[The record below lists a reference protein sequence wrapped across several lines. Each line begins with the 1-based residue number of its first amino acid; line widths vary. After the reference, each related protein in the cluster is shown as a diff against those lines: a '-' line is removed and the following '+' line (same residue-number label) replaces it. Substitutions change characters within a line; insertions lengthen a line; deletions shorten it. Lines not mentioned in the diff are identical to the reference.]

1 MDSTQTSSGDESE
14 NVPDERAGQY
24 ARLVEI
30 GRGAQS
36 AVWLAVDEVLGRE
49 VALKEIL
56 PPSDR
61 APGSDSDA
69 ALQRFLREARITA
82 GLDHPGVVPIHEL
95 ARRPNGT
102 LFYAQKLIRGETLK
116 SRLAACGSLEARL
129 LLLPHVIDACQ
140 AVAYA
145 HSRGVIHR
153 DLKPS
158 NIMVGPFGETIVVD
172 WGLAKKRGQPDTA
185 FIGVSSSSEPGLTST
200 GKALGTPAYMS
211 PEQVRGAIAE
221 IDERSDVFSLGV
233 VLYEVLTGRMPFEGS
248 DASEVM
254 GRVREGKFR
263 PVREVCA
270 EAPPDLAA
278 VAERALAHD
287 PADRYA
293 GAEPLAKELVAY
305 RTGGRV
311 RAYEYGAWELLRKFA
326 RSHRALLMGGAI
338 ALGALLV
345 AATVIAVRLHQ
356 TRLDLASSFLER
368 AYRAE
373 QEGDWSRAA
382 AYFAAARAQHD
393 SSEERWGLAV
403 AGERIAERVLSRHG
417 PTGSAVDVGTLPDGR
432 IIMLGL
438 RGSNELEVREAEDGK
453 TLWASSGEQILAA
466 GILPGGVV
474 RLTHPDGW
482 VFRDGSTGRELKKWP
497 RSSGFPCTGAFPPAA
512 ANLNGR
518 LIRVDGSEPR
528 VLATDAMD
536 EPCTVSDDRR
546 QVAYVTVTPPLG
558 LRLLS
563 FVDGRELARRDPEPF
578 RDVRFSRRGL
588 IIVRQGRIEVVGG
601 PDGDLSIELP
611 DARFGAWSYTPNGGS
626 AVSPDGDLVAI
637 ASHDGVTQ
645 ATVVDLRTRS
655 IRGIIHHL
663 RGWPSLA
670 FSLDGQRVFA
680 AGLNNASVLSGWRL
694 PADDM
699 PRTPRWFTHAI
710 WSPNGRAGLL
720 WDIRSGRYE
729 LYRPHRTLVASGTV
743 QAADAPRIVGGVAAG
758 FMTRDLRTAILLDL
772 QTNRVRWQHSCP
784 LCQILSF
791 SDDGSRLAQ
800 LGPDGAEVW
809 DTRTWQSLF
818 HEDRRVRPSGTRISL
833 SPDGHRYAWTFDDT
847 VYVRN
852 LDSGEELAL
861 PLDGTASDTL
871 FSPDGTTLL
880 VSTDPSLTLRDAR
893 SGRSLWS
900 VQKDLPHLVRDVQ
913 WSPDGRT
920 LLVSYGFQ
928 ATEVLEL
935 RSGERLAW
943 FQALRRAVTPVRAE
957 AYSADLTW
965 KGVSADTTFDYVP
978 LPKPDEAPPE
988 QSLAR
993 ILKRTGLEFR
1003 GVELVAS
1010 P

>member
-1 MDSTQTSSGDESE
+1 MDSTQTSSGGESE

-61 APGSDSDA
+61 APGSDSEA

-82 GLDHPGVVPIHEL
+82 GLDHPGIVPIHEL

-116 SRLAACGSLEARL
+116 SRLAACDSLEARL

-185 FIGVSSSSEPGLTST
+185 FVGVSSSSVPGLTST

-233 VLYEVLTGRMPFEGS
+233 VLYEVLTGRLPFEGS

-254 GRVREGKFR
+254 SRVRDGKFR
-263 PVREVCA
+263 PVREA
-270 EAPPDLAA
+270 RPEAPPDLAA

-287 PADRYA
+287 SADRYA

-311 RAYEYGAWELLRKFA
+311 RAYDYGAWELLRKFA
-326 RSHRALLMGGAI
+326 TSHRALLTGGAI

-345 AATVIAVRLHQ
+345 AAAVVAVRLHQ

-373 QEGDWSRAA
+373 QEGDWSGAA

-403 AGERIAERVLSRHG
+403 AGERIAERVLSRQG
-417 PTGSAVDVGTLPDGR
+417 PTGSVVDVGTLPDGR
-432 IIMLGL
+432 LITLGL
-438 RGSNELEVREAEDGK
+438 RGSKEVEVREAESGGA
-453 TLWASSGEQILAA
+453 LWARSGEPVLQAL
-466 GILPGGVV
+466 ILPGGVV

-482 VFRDGSTGRELKKWP
+482 VFRDGSTGHELKTWP
-497 RSSGFPCTGAFPPAA
+497 RSSGFPCTGAFPPLA
-512 ANLNGR
+512 ANLNGQ
-518 LIRVDGSEPR
+518 LIRVDGPEPR

-546 QVAYVTVTPPLG
+546 QVVYATRALG

-563 FVDGRELARRDPEPF
+563 LADGRELARWDPEPF
-578 RDVRFSRRGL
+578 RGLRFSRRGL
-588 IIVRQGRIEVVGG
+588 IIFRQGRIEVVGG
-601 PDGDLSIELP
+601 PDGDFSIELP
-611 DARFGAWSYTPNGGS
+611 DARFGAWSFTPPLGGS

-663 RGWPSLA
+663 RGWPRLA
-670 FSLDGQRVFA
+670 FSLDGRRVFA
-680 AGLNNASVLSGWRL
+680 AGIDNASVLSGWRL

-699 PRTPRWFTHAI
+699 PKTPRWFTHAI
-710 WSPNGRAGLL
+710 FSPNGRAGLL
-720 WDIRSGRYE
+720 WDARSGRYE
-729 LYRPHRTLVASGTV
+729 LHRPHRTLVASGIL
-743 QAADAPRIVGGVAAG
+743 QPAQDIRMVGGGAAG
-758 FMTRDLRTAILLDL
+758 FMTRDLGMAVLLDL
-772 QTNRVRWQHSCP
+772 QTNRVQWQHPCP
-784 LCQILSF
+784 LCQALSF

-800 LGPDGAEVW
+800 LGPDGSEVW

-818 HEDRRVRPSGTRISL
+818 QETRRFRPSGTRMCL
-833 SPDGHRYAWTFDDT
+833 SPDGHRYAWTFDDI
-847 VYVRN
+847 VHMRN

-861 PLDGTASDTL
+861 PLDGTASDVL
-871 FSPDGTTLL
+871 FSPEGTTLL
-880 VSTDPSLTLRDAR
+880 VITDRSLTLRDAR
-893 SGRSLWS
+893 SDRILWS
-900 VQKDLPHLVRDVQ
+900 VPKDLPDLVQDVQ
-913 WSPDGRT
+913 WSPDGRA
-920 LLVSYGFQ
+920 LLVSYGLL

-943 FQALRRAVTPVRAE
+943 FQGLRRVVTPVRAE

-965 KGVSADTTFDYVP
+965 KGVSAETTFDYVP